1 MGAAPR
7 WRFIATPL
15 SYFSAKIRPLLRY
28 KRIAVTEID
37 PDVGAYMSTI
47 IPRTGVAFIP
57 VLTTDRDETLQDTPR
72 IIERIEEL
80 VPEPAVIPSDPVART
95 VAEIIQDFADEALIL
110 PAMHFRWNFPEQRE
124 WILRDWTRHM
134 GDAAAKMTE
143 RMSGSLPFLGITDKT
158 REAVDAWYDRLLALL
173 DAHLSEHRF
182 MLGDR
187 LTLADL
193 GMIGPFYPHLGRDPV
208 PAERM
213 RNRAPRVAAW
223 VGDVNDA
230 ATPASDV
237 FKPVVADTLLPFLK
251 EIADVFLPMQNV
263 PSKLVADALADRPDG
278 SDVERV
284 LGMAATPILGLSE
297 QRMVNTYSVWRRE
310 RTAARYRSLSAEE
323 RERVDAVLGP
333 CGLLPYVTESCGA
346 RVTMR
351 GFELVVGAPGSNS

>member
-1 MGAAPR
+1 
-7 WRFIATPL
+7 
-15 SYFSAKIRPLLRY
+15 
-28 KRIAVTEID
+28 
-37 PDVGAYMSTI
+37 
-47 IPRTGVAFIP
+47 
-57 VLTTDRDETLQDTPR
+57 
-72 IIERIEEL
+72 
-80 VPEPAVIPSDPVART
+80 
-95 VAEIIQDFADEALIL
+95 
-110 PAMHFRWNFPEQRE
+110 MHFRWNFPDQRE

-158 REAVDAWYDRLLALL
+158 REAIDAWYDRLLGLL

-213 RNRAPRVAAW
+213 RERAPRVAAW
-223 VGDVNDA
+223 VGDVNDS

-237 FKPVVADTLLPFLK
+237 FNPVVADSLLPFLK

-263 PSKLVADALADRPDG
+263 PSELVAERLADQPDG
-278 SDVERV
+278 ADVERV
-284 LGMAATPILGLSE
+284 LGMVDTPILGQSE

-310 RTAARYRSLSAEE
+310 RSAARYRALSADD
-323 RERVDAVLGP
+323 RVRIDAVLGP

-346 RVTMR
+346 RVAMH
-351 GFELVVGAPGSNS
+351 GFKLVVGDPGSDS